1 MIDKLKHLSKDK
13 EQRIQ
18 QLYLLIHN
26 CNVYG
31 VKESTRKIFE
41 SELFKIEN
49 MSDEIY
55 EEYINNVDSK
65 WRNVDGEFLT
75 WTKQCESSQ
84 NKHETSKI
92 I

>member
-18 QLYLLIHN
+18 QLNLLIHN
-26 CNVYG
+26 CNVYR
-31 VKESTRKIFE
+31 VKESTRKTYE

-49 MSDEIY
+49 MSNKIY

-65 WRNVDGEFLT
+65 FGNGIDFYT
-75 WTKQCESSQ
+75 WTK
-84 NKHETSKI
+84 
-92 I
+92 

>member
-1 MIDKLKHLSKDK
+1 MVDKLKHLSKDK

-18 QLYLLIHN
+18 QLHLLIHN

-31 VKESTRKIFE
+31 VKESTRKIYE

-55 EEYINNVDSK
+55 KEYINNVDSK
-65 WRNVDGEFLT
+65 FGNGVDFYT
-75 WTKQCESSQ
+75 WTK
-84 NKHETSKI
+84 
-92 I
+92 

>member
-1 MIDKLKHLSKDK
+1 MIDGRLKWLDKDK

-18 QLYLLIHN
+18 QLHLMINN
-26 CNVYG
+26 CNVYR
-31 VKESTRKIFE
+31 VKESTRKIYE

-65 WRNVDGEFLT
+65 WRDVNGKFLT
-75 WTKQCESSQ
+75 W
-84 NKHETSKI
+84 
-92 I
+92 

>member
-1 MIDKLKHLSKDK
+1 MMIDGRLKWLDKDK

-18 QLYLLIHN
+18 QLHLLIHN

-31 VKESTRKIFE
+31 VKESTKKIYE

-55 EEYINNVDSK
+55 EEYINNVNSK
-65 WRNVDGEFLT
+65 FRDDVDFLT
-75 WTKQCESSQ
+75 WIK
-84 NKHETSKI
+84 
-92 I
+92 

>member
-1 MIDKLKHLSKDK
+1 MMIDGRLKLLSKNK

-18 QLYLLIHN
+18 QLNLMIHN

-31 VKESTRKIFE
+31 VKESIKKIYE
-41 SELFKIEN
+41 NELFKIEN

-65 WRNVDGEFLT
+65 FPNDTEFLT
-75 WTKQCESSQ
+75 WIK
-84 NKHETSKI
+84 
-92 I
+92 